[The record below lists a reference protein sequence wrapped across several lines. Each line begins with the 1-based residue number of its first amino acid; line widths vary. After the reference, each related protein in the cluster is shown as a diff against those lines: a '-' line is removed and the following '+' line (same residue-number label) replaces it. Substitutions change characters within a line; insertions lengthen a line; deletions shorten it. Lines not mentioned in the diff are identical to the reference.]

1 MKHFFKYML
10 ATMTGI
16 VALSIIGLIIFAVVI
31 MGILASGNKS
41 ITAKENSVF
50 VLKLEGEVT
59 ERAEDASP
67 LASLFGMAGVDQ
79 MGLDDILSAIKKAKE
94 DKNIKGIYIESGPV
108 EFDSPASAQ
117 QLRDALVDFRKSGKW
132 VVAYADQYLQG
143 AYYVCSAANEVYLNQ
158 TGMIDFKGLGGKSYY
173 MKGLYDKL
181 GIKYQ
186 AARVGRFKSYVESV
200 TRTDMSAEDSLQRA
214 TLYNGIWNNWLGS
227 IADSR
232 KTTSDALNQLANDSI
247 MLFANAEDYVQAR
260 LVDKLMYPEEVQKL
274 VRKKLGVGDKDELN
288 QLSLEEMGR
297 LKVNGKKEKEKG
309 DEVAIYYAYGEIID
323 EPLSGLASGH
333 AIIGKKTVD
342 DLNALAKDEKVKAVV
357 IRVNSGGGS
366 AVASQQIWH
375 AVKQLKAKKPVVIS
389 MGGAAASGG
398 YMISC
403 GASYIFAEP
412 TTITGSIGIF
422 VLVPNFNGLVTEK
435 LGITWDGVKTNT
447 YTDYDYSLLFAEENS
462 DVMQHLQSYTDRGY
476 ENFLSIVADGRG
488 MTKEEVNEIAQGRV
502 WLATD
507 AVGIRL
513 VDQLGSLDDAVK
525 KAVALAKVK
534 EYHTVAYPE
543 KTSWVDNIFS
553 DDEKPNNYLTENQLR
568 QLLGDLYEP
577 VMELRLEQ
585 MRNRLQ
591 ARLPFSLKVK

>member
-1 MKHFFKYML
+1 MKQFFKYML

-94 DKNIKGIYIESGPV
+94 EKNIKGIYIESGPV

-214 TLYNGIWNNWLGS
+214 TLCNGIWNNWLGS

-422 VLVPNFNGLVTEK
+422 GLVPNFNGLVTEK

>member
-1 MKHFFKYML
+1 MKQFFKYML

-16 VALSIIGLIIFAVVI
+16 VALSIIGVIIFAVVI

-41 ITAKENSVF
+41 ITAKENTVF
-50 VLKLEGEVT
+50 VLKLEGSVS

-67 LASLFGMAGVDQ
+67 LASILGFAATDEL
-79 MGLDDILSAIKKAKE
+79 GLDEIVSAIKKAKE
-94 DKNIKGIYIESGPV
+94 DKNIKGIYIESGIV

-117 QLRDALVDFRKSGKW
+117 QIRDALTDFRKSGKW

-143 AYYVCSAANEVYLNQ
+143 AYYVCSAANEVYLNE

-186 AARVGRFKSYVESV
+186 AARVGKYKSYVESV

-214 TLYNGIWNNWLGS
+214 TLYNGIWKNWLAS
-227 IADSR
+227 IANSR
-232 KTTSDALNQLANDSI
+232 KTTPEALNQLANDSI
-247 MLFANAEDYVQAR
+247 MLFANADDYVQAR

-274 VRKKLGVGDKDELN
+274 VRKKLGLKDDDELN

-309 DEVAIYYAYGEIID
+309 DVVAVYYAYGEIID
-323 EPLSGLASGH
+323 QQLSGLTSGH
-333 AIIGKKTVD
+333 AIVGKKTVD

-375 AVKQLKAKKPVVIS
+375 AIKQLKTKKPVVIS
-389 MGGAAASGG
+389 MGGVAASGG

-403 GASYIFAEP
+403 GANYIFAEP

-422 VLVPNFNGLVTEK
+422 GLVPNFNGLVTEK
-435 LGITWDGVKTNT
+435 LGITWDGVQTNT
-447 YTDYDYSLLFAEENS
+447 YTDYDNSLIFAEENS
-462 DVMQHLQSYTDRGY
+462 DVMQHLQTYTDRGY

-488 MTKEEVNEIAQGRV
+488 MTKDEVNEIAQGRV

-507 AVGIRL
+507 AKDIKL
-513 VDQLGSLDDAVK
+513 IDQLGSLDDAVK

-543 KTSWVDNIFS
+543 KVSWIDNIFQ
-553 DDEKPNNYLTENQLR
+553 DNEKPNNYLTEAQMR

-577 VMELRLEQ
+577 VMELRREQ
-585 MRNRLQ
+585 LRNRLQ
-591 ARLPFSLKVK
+591 ARLPFSMRIK